1 MMTHTPT
8 ISIHSSFFTHSLS
21 LHGLKPHL
29 NAPLKGTWAWDYST
43 FYPSNSPHPFIPV
56 QPLSFLS
63 LSLLFT
69 VSFSLSLY
77 LYIPL
82 LSQETHQGEKEKMS
96 PAGSSRWSPTTEQ
109 LMILEELYRSGIR
122 TPSASQIQQITTHLS
137 FYGRIEG
144 KNVFYWF
151 QNHKAR
157 DRQKLRRKLT
167 KQLQLQ
173 QQQLQLHHCHLNT
186 DITNHYAGTFA
197 YTPSSSTQDF
207 PFYTPP
213 TFLFQVIFPFPPCML
228 LYYS

>member
-1 MMTHTPT
+1 
-8 ISIHSSFFTHSLS
+8 
-21 LHGLKPHL
+21 
-29 NAPLKGTWAWDYST
+29 
-43 FYPSNSPHPFIPV
+43 
-56 QPLSFLS
+56 
-63 LSLLFT
+63 
-69 VSFSLSLY
+69 
-77 LYIPL
+77 
-82 LSQETHQGEKEKMS
+82 MS

-173 QQQLQLHHCHLNT
+173 QQQLQLHHCQLT
-186 DITNHYAGTFA
+186 PDITNHFFA
-197 YTPSSSTQDF
+197 YSPSSSTQDF
-207 PFYTPP
+207 PFYNPP
-213 TFLFQVIFPFPPCML
+213 TFLFQGGSSNTSEQALNCAWNVHNLQSNLVAREDVTFYNNGGSTPVDVNNQPSSCCTSRPLKTLDLFPLTTTRTDEDCTAPPPKEL
-228 LYYS
+228 